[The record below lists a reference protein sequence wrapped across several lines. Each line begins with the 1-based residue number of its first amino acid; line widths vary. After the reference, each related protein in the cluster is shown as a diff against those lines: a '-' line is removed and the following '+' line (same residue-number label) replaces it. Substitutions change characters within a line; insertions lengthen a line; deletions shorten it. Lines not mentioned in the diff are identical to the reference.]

1 MTSDKRTAIL
11 DAMLDLVVERGFHAA
26 PMSKLAK
33 KSGASA
39 GVIYHYFP
47 SKEDIIHAL
56 YAKVKSEKR
65 HFMLK
70 GYSQD
75 MDPAVGFQKVWI
87 NAYRFYRQQN
97 RESRF
102 LELYETSTFSRD
114 VGNAETVSVGEA
126 RDQFVATFRSRRDGG
141 LFKNLPTPVLYE
153 MSIGLALRLAR
164 RQEELRPPVLQ
175 KIASTVWKSLTHD

>member
-26 PMSKLAK
+26 PMSTLAK

-47 SKEDIIHAL
+47 SKEDIIHTL

-75 MDPAVGFQKVWI
+75 LDPAVGFQKVWI

-102 LELYETSTFSRD
+102 LELYETSTFNRD
-114 VGNAETVSVGEA
+114 VGSAETGSVGEA
-126 RDQFVATFRSRRDGG
+126 RDQFVATFRSRKDGG
-141 LFKNLPTPVLYE
+141 IFKDLPSPVLYE

-164 RQEELRPPVLQ
+164 RQEELRPAVLQ
-175 KIASTVWKSLTHD
+175 KIASTVWKSLTSD

>member
-11 DAMLDLVVERGFHAA
+11 EAMLDLVVERGFHAA
-26 PMSKLAK
+26 PMSTLAK

-47 SKEDIIHAL
+47 SKEDIIHTL

-75 MDPAVGFQKVWI
+75 LDPAVGFQKVWI

-114 VGNAETVSVGEA
+114 VGNAETGSVGEA

-141 LFKNLPTPVLYE
+141 LFKDLPSPVLYE
-153 MSIGLALRLAR
+153 MSPALH
-164 RQEELRPPVLQ
+164 QC
-175 KIASTVWKSLTHD
+175 SH